1 MNYNRVVE
9 ANFIERP
16 NRFIAYCS
24 VENTTHKVHVK
35 NTGRCK
41 ELLIPGC
48 RVYLE
53 ESDNPNRKT
62 KYSLIG
68 VKKGERLINMDS
80 QVPNKV
86 VVEAL
91 KNKEITL
98 PGLKDEIT
106 LIKPEKTYGNSRFDI
121 YIETISEKAFIEI
134 KGVTL
139 EQDNI
144 VKFPD
149 AKTERG
155 VKHINE
161 LVEATKDG
169 YKCYIIFVVQ
179 MEGVL
184 YFTPNNDMHKEL
196 GDALIYANN
205 NGVNILAYDSIVT
218 FDSIKIK
225 EEVKVVL

>member
-1 MNYNRVVE
+1 MNYNTVLE
-9 ANFIERP
+9 AKFIERP

-24 VENTTHKVHVK
+24 IEGETHKVHVK
-35 NTGRCK
+35 NTGRCR

-48 RVYLE
+48 TVYLE

-62 KYSLIG
+62 KYSLIA
-68 VKKGERLINMDS
+68 VKKGNRLINMDS

-86 VVEAL
+86 VQEAL
-91 KNKEITL
+91 INKSIVL
-98 PGLKDEIT
+98 PGIKDEIT

-121 YIETISEKAFIEI
+121 YLETENEKVFIEI

-139 EQDNI
+139 EDNNI

-161 LVEATKDG
+161 LIEATRDG

-179 MEGVL
+179 MEEVL

-196 GDALIYANN
+196 GDALINASN
-205 NGVNILAYDSIVT
+205 NGVQVLAYDSIVT
-218 FDSIKIK
+218 PDSIEIK
-225 EEVKVVL
+225 EEVKVEL